1 MLQIDKDENNIA
13 YIFEKSKNKKTADAI
28 SDKISYCETAGKNDF
43 KSIDVDDPYYF
54 ALAPRPLKE
63 KERMTLFVSGEAGAG
78 KSHYTREF
86 AKRYNQM
93 FPNNPIYLIS
103 YLDEDATLDAYK
115 KIKRIKAFDNEFLNN
130 CMKLDLKTEFKN
142 TLVIFDDIDSVANKK
157 VKDVI
162 YGFLFKLL
170 KIGRH
175 SNTSVA
181 YIGHELYAEHKLKN
195 VLNESMYI
203 TFFPRYLNFKK
214 SKYLLSEYFG
224 LSKQQIERIQNIKN
238 SRFITYIKG
247 SDKIILSEKEMFLL

>member
-63 KERMTLFVSGEAGAG
+63 KERMTLFVAGEAGAG
-78 KSHYTREF
+78 KSYYVREF
-86 AKRYNQM
+86 VKRYNEM
-93 FPNNPIYLIS
+93 FPNNPIYSIS

-142 TLVIFDDIDSVANKK
+142 TFVIFDDIDSVANKK

-170 KIGRH
+170 KIGRLEKQQLGDKVTCMISELDVLDKYNSEIRLNYNYKH
-175 SNTSVA
+175 TTMSSKRSSTTYSNANTS
-181 YIGHELYAEHKLKN
+181 LYDDDDD
-195 VLNESMYI
+195 I
-203 TFFPRYLNFKK
+203 
-214 SKYLLSEYFG
+214 
-224 LSKQQIERIQNIKN
+224 
-238 SRFITYIKG
+238 
-247 SDKIILSEKEMFLL
+247 

>member
-1 MLQIDKDENNIA
+1 
-13 YIFEKSKNKKTADAI
+13 
-28 SDKISYCETAGKNDF
+28 
-43 KSIDVDDPYYF
+43 
-54 ALAPRPLKE
+54 
-63 KERMTLFVSGEAGAG
+63 
-78 KSHYTREF
+78 
-86 AKRYNQM
+86 
-93 FPNNPIYLIS
+93 
-103 YLDEDATLDAYK
+103 
-115 KIKRIKAFDNEFLNN
+115 
-130 CMKLDLKTEFKN
+130 MKLDLKTEFKN

-175 SNTSVA
+175 SNTSVV

-224 LSKQQIERIQNIKN
+224 LSKEQIERIQNIKN